1 MGITIAFAIFAMTV
15 FVLVD
20 ISLIAESQIKN
31 LGRARWILVVVFLP
45 LLGSIF
51 WLTMGRQ
58 YVRRIA
64 ATGSNSPQP
73 CETLPPSDTSETPA
87 ERDQPVAEIEYLKK
101 QEKIRALEQKLRERK
116 QLP

>member
-1 MGITIAFAIFAMTV
+1 MGISIAFAIFAMTL

-20 ISLIAESQIKN
+20 ISLIAESQIRN

-64 ATGSNSPQP
+64 ATGPDSPQP
-73 CETLPPSDTSETPA
+73 PEVLSLPDTNETPA
-87 ERDQPVAEIEYLKK
+87 ELGHCLPEIEYLEK
-101 QEKIRALEQKLRERK
+101 QDKIRELEQKLRERK